1 MDLGVSKNRGT
12 RKSSILIGSSIIFT
26 IHFGVP
32 LFSETSNLFWEMFFS
47 RMRRAHLLRKIWSLF
62 SKKNLKNLPDFEDSG
77 LQFRIGT
84 YIIPGSKSL
93 PARFRSIQ
101 GCISHIPSNEVPKH
115 PKSCQIPGEFQVFWN
130 TEKKNLPQEMLR
142 GSFAP
147 THKVLGCVGYGIFT
161 YIWLNCL
168 VNVGKYT
175 IHRML
180 LGITSHPFRNSP
192 CNA

>member
-47 RMRRAHLLRKIWSLF
+47 IMRRAHLLRKIWSLF
-62 SKKNLKNLPDFEDSG
+62 SKKDLKNLPDFEDSG

-130 TEKKNLPQEMLR
+130 TEKKLTSGDVEGLFCTYSQ
-142 GSFAP
+142 
-147 THKVLGCVGYGIFT
+147 GIRMCRVW
-161 YIWLNCL
+161 YIYLHL
-168 VNVGKYT
+168 VELFGKC
-175 IHRML
+175 R
-180 LGITSHPFRNSP
+180 
-192 CNA
+192 